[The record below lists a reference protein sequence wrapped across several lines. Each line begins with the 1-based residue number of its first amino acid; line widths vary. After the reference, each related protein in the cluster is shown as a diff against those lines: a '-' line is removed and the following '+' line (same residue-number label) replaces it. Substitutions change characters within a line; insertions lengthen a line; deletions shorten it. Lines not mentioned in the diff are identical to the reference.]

1 MKSYLSQQDYVKKV
15 PEKFNMMDAKVVST
29 PMVNHFKLPAKT
41 KKKIKMSKEPYAS
54 GLGCL
59 VYAMEYTRPYL
70 AHTVSTINKVM
81 STVDYVFTRA
91 CKSVYWR
98 SMIQSIIALSTIET
112 EYMTVTKTA
121 KEAL

>member
-15 PEKFNMMDAKVVST
+15 PEKFNMTDAKVVST
-29 PMVNHFKLPAKT
+29 PMVNHFKLPARQCPKT

-81 STVDYVFTRA
+81 ANSGR
-91 CKSVYWR
+91 
-98 SMIQSIIALSTIET
+98 
-112 EYMTVTKTA
+112 
-121 KEAL
+121 